1 MHDGKVR
8 FDTRLTGLAAVGKP
22 SALLHFCGFSSWI
35 KCISTTQL
43 APKLEM
49 NSELIIRR
57 VVNKGLK
64 MLQCYFLLIIPFSF
78 IIFSI
83 FIKNHKHLCSYSVLR
98 V

>member
-8 FDTRLTGLAAVGKP
+8 FDTRLTGLAAAGEP

-49 NSELIIRR
+49 NSELFIRR
-57 VVNKGLK
+57 IVNKGFK
-64 MLQCYFLLIIPFSF
+64 FFECYFLLIIPFSF

-83 FIKNHKHLCSYSVLR
+83 FIKTPKDQCI
-98 V
+98 

>member
-8 FDTRLTGLAAVGKP
+8 FDTRLTGLAAVGEL

-49 NSELIIRR
+49 NSELFIRR

-64 MLQCYFLLIIPFSF
+64 IFECYFLLIISFVMFSF
-78 IIFSI
+78 IIFSL
-83 FIKNHKHLCSYSVLR
+83 FY
-98 V
+98 